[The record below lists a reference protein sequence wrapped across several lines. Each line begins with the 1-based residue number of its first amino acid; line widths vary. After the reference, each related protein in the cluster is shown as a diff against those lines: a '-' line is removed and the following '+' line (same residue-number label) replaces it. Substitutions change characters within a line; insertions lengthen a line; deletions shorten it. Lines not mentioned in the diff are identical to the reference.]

1 MLSVTS
7 WCQQRHI
14 PPVSWQGTGSTGAAC
29 PIQVGQCGGSN
40 YSEVKAL
47 KRIFLGYFFPHV
59 PFFLREVENKAQQEM
74 YKPTSLLEMVTKP
87 QAESELC
94 LQCYFSSLWVLQ
106 SKVNSNNFI
115 GMTKARVITGLRKKN
130 KQDSPVLHLTNA
142 NCCICYLNSIKFT
155 YNSSNS
161 SFTVSWLGLTF
172 PPLPRHWSNGFKSE
186 FQTDK
191 HRIVSNVQYS
201 KDWV

>member
-1 MLSVTS
+1 
-7 WCQQRHI
+7 
-14 PPVSWQGTGSTGAAC
+14 
-29 PIQVGQCGGSN
+29 
-40 YSEVKAL
+40 
-47 KRIFLGYFFPHV
+47 
-59 PFFLREVENKAQQEM
+59 M

-115 GMTKARVITGLRKKN
+115 GMTKARVITGLRKKKN

-155 YNSSNS
+155 
-161 SFTVSWLGLTF
+161 
-172 PPLPRHWSNGFKSE
+172 
-186 FQTDK
+186 
-191 HRIVSNVQYS
+191 
-201 KDWV
+201 